1 MNNAATEPVI
11 FGENHLRI
19 EDVLAVAQGR
29 ATVRLQADSA
39 FRERIARGAQ
49 FLDTLLDR
57 EGVIYGVTTGYG
69 DSCVVAVPLH
79 QVEALPQHLFT
90 FHGCGLGKLLDAE
103 ATRAVLAARLRSLTH
118 GMSGVRIEL
127 LDRMQAFLEQ
137 DILPL
142 IPEEGSVGASG
153 DLTPLSYVAAALAG
167 EREVMFRGECRS
179 AAEVHRQLGWT
190 PLTLRPKEAL
200 ALMNGT
206 AVMTGLAC
214 LAYAR
219 ADYLLKLATRITAL
233 NVVALEGNPEHFDE
247 RLFAAKPHPGQ
258 TQVAAW
264 IRQDLA
270 IEAPA
275 APKAAGSVASDGAAR
290 RETARPRSL
299 QAVNEQAEPALN
311 AAEPSAV
318 ASSGLGLHRLQD
330 RYSIRCAPHVL
341 SVLADSLGL
350 LRQFIETELNSANDN
365 PIIDADNERV
375 LHGGH
380 FYGGHIAFAMD
391 SLKNLVANVA
401 DLLDRQLA
409 LLVDTRYNHGL
420 PSNLSGAPAATA
432 MINHGFKA
440 VQIGTSA
447 WTAEA
452 LKNSMP
458 ASVFSRSTECHN
470 QDKVSMGTIAARDAL
485 RSLELT
491 EQVAAATLIA
501 ANQGVWLRQ
510 RSEGARPLPTPLHAM
525 HIELGENFP
534 PVIEDRALEG
544 ELRLCLERIR
554 AQHWGLYA

>member
-1 MNNAATEPVI
+1 MTTDPVV
-11 FGENHLRI
+11 FGESHLSI
-19 EDVLAVAQGR
+19 EALVAVAERR
-29 ATVRLQADSA
+29 APTRLQDDAA

-69 DSCVVAVPLH
+69 DSCVVAVPLQH
-79 QVEALPQHLFT
+79 VEALPQHLFT
-90 FHGCGLGKLLDAE
+90 FHGCGLGKLLDAQ

-118 GMSGVRIEL
+118 GMSGVRLEL
-127 LDRMQAFLEQ
+127 LERLQAFLAE
-137 DILPL
+137 DVLPL

-167 EREVMFRGECRS
+167 ERDVLWRGARRN
-179 AAEVHRQLGWT
+179 AAEVHRELGWT
-190 PLTLRPKEAL
+190 PLVLRPKEAL

-214 LAYAR
+214 QAFVR
-219 ADYLLKLATRITAL
+219 ADYLLRLATRITAL
-233 NVVALEGNPEHFDE
+233 NVIALQGNPEHFDE

-258 TQVAAW
+258 AQVAAW
-264 IRQDLA
+264 LRDDLA
-270 IEAPA
+270 I
-275 APKAAGSVASDGAAR
+275 DGP
-290 RETARPRSL
+290 TP
-299 QAVNEQAEPALN
+299 P
-311 AAEPSAV
+311 
-318 ASSGLGLHRLQD
+318 LHRLQD

-341 SVLADSLGL
+341 GVLADSLGW

-365 PIIDADNERV
+365 PIIDAEEERV

-420 PSNLSGAPAATA
+420 PSNLSGAPAHTA

-440 VQIGTSA
+440 VQIGASA

-452 LKNSMP
+452 LKNGMP
-458 ASVFSRSTECHN
+458 ASLFSRSTECHN

-485 RSLELT
+485 RSLELS
-491 EQVAAATLIA
+491 EQVAAAALLA
-501 ANQGVWLRQ
+501 ANQGVWLRAGQ
-510 RSEGARPLPTPLHAM
+510 ADSRALPAALAAM
-525 HIELGENFP
+525 REQLASDFA
-534 PVIEDRALEG
+534 PVIEDRALET
-544 ELRLCLERIR
+544 ELRLCLTHIR
-554 AQHWGLYA
+554 NRLWGLYA